1 MGSAFMPLK
10 PGTASPMPL
19 TSGVKHTP
27 RGKPFH
33 PKRTRQGSSLKQM
46 MILDDIDETTPPD
59 NISVSASEAS
69 TKGSNHS
76 QPPILDFVGAACFA
90 SSWFTSCFPC
100 AILDINDNDNLVID
114 KLSRESAMNVMY
126 SNNFGDNKKYQD
138 SHREKDSNVIFV
150 RLPEQEKSDIPHNY
164 SIPSVIVEDS
174 DEDEAIDSMSLNDDS
189 DNMPI
194 VIIPSVQKVSPPKKK
209 RFGMKK
215 LFGRKRQ

>member
-1 MGSAFMPLK
+1 
-10 PGTASPMPL
+10 
-19 TSGVKHTP
+19 
-27 RGKPFH
+27 
-33 PKRTRQGSSLKQM
+33 M
-46 MILDDIDETTPPD
+46 MILDDIDETTPQD

-76 QPPILDFVGAACFA
+76 QPPILDFVGVACMA

-100 AILDINDNDNLVID
+100 AILDINDSDGLVVD

-126 SNNFGDNKKYQD
+126 SSNVGDNRQYKD
-138 SHREKDSNVIFV
+138 TDREKDPNVIFV
-150 RLPEQEKSDIPHNY
+150 RLPEQEKSDISYNY
-164 SIPSVIVEDS
+164 SFPSAIVEDS

-189 DNMPI
+189 DDMPV
-194 VIIPSVQKVSPPKKK
+194 VIIPPVDTSSPPKKK